1 VPTNAPKIASMIR
14 TCFLLSAAL
23 VLAAAP
29 ALAQPS
35 STTKPA
41 AGGKPAATSTP
52 AAAGKA
58 AAKPDPK
65 AAGKADAKAKP
76 AAAKPGASPAGGQA
90 TLLASFG
97 DWGAYATP
105 AGKSRICYALSQPKD
120 RQPASLQRDPGYIF
134 VSFRPAENVK
144 NEIAVMMGFPT
155 KDGGAGEATIGTA
168 KFNLVTKDRNA
179 WVKNPAEEAQ
189 VVGAMGKAQSLV
201 VKASSV
207 RGNQSTDRYS
217 LNGFADALAR
227 VRKECP

>member
-1 VPTNAPKIASMIR
+1 MIR
-14 TCFLLSAAL
+14 TRFLLPAAL
-23 VLAAAP
+23 ALAAVP

-35 STTKPA
+35 STAKPA
-41 AGGKPAATSTP
+41 AG
-52 AAAGKA
+52 
-58 AAKPDPK
+58 
-65 AAGKADAKAKP
+65 AKP
-76 AAAKPGASPAGGQA
+76 AASPAGGQA

-105 AGKSRICYALSQPKD
+105 PGKSRICYALSQPKD

-168 KFNLVTKDRNA
+168 KFNLVTKDKNA
-179 WVKNPAEEAQ
+179 WVKNPAEEPQ
-189 VVGAMGKAQSLV
+189 VVAAMGKAQSLV
-201 VKASSV
+201 VKASSA

-217 LNGFADALAR
+217 LSGFADALAR

>member
-1 VPTNAPKIASMIR
+1 MIR
-14 TCFLLSAAL
+14 TRFLLSAAL
-23 VLAAAP
+23 AFAAAP

-35 STTKPA
+35 TTTKPA
-41 AGGKPAATSTP
+41 AGAKPAAAAP
-52 AAAGKA
+52 AGNT
-58 AAKPDPK
+58 AAKADPK
-65 AAGKADAKAKP
+65 AAGKADATKRP
-76 AAAKPGASPAGGQA
+76 AAGGKPGASPAGGQA

-105 AGKSRICYALSQPKD
+105 PGKSRICYALSQPKD

-155 KDGGAGEATIGTA
+155 KDGGAGEAAVGTT
-168 KFNLVTKDRNA
+168 KFNLVTKDKNA

-189 VVGAMGKAQSLV
+189 VVAAMGKAQSLV
-201 VKASSV
+201 VKASSA

-217 LNGFADALAR
+217 LAGFGDALAR

>member
-1 VPTNAPKIASMIR
+1 MIR
-14 TCFLLSAAL
+14 TRFLLPAAL
-23 VLAAAP
+23 ALAAVP

-35 STTKPA
+35 STAKPAAGTKPA
-41 AGGKPAATSTP
+41 AASPAP
-52 AAAGKA
+52 VPAGKA
-58 AAKPDPK
+58 ATKPDPK
-65 AAGKADAKAKP
+65 AAAGKADAKGKPAAGAKP
-76 AAAKPGASPAGGQA
+76 AASPAGGQA

-105 AGKSRICYALSQPKD
+105 PGKSRICYALSQPKD

-144 NEIAVMMGFPT
+144 NEIAVMMGFST
-155 KDGGAGEATIGTA
+155 KDGGAGEATVGTA
-168 KFNLVTKDRNA
+168 KFNLVTKDKNA

-189 VVGAMGKAQSLV
+189 VVAAMGKAQTLV
-201 VKASSV
+201 VKASSA

-227 VRKECP
+227 VRKEGP

>member
-1 VPTNAPKIASMIR
+1 MIR
-14 TCFLLSAAL
+14 TRFLLSAAL
-23 VLAAAP
+23 AFAAVP
-29 ALAQPS
+29 ALAQQ

-41 AGGKPAATSTP
+41 AGAKPAASSPTSG
-52 AAAGKA
+52 AKA

-65 AAGKADAKAKP
+65 AAGKTDAKGKPAAKP
-76 AAAKPGASPAGGQA
+76 AGSPAGGQA

-97 DWGAYATP
+97 DWGAYATA
-105 AGKSRICYALSQPKD
+105 AGKNRICYALSQPKD

-168 KFNLVTKDRNA
+168 KFNLVTKDKNA
-179 WVKNPAEEAQ
+179 WVKNPAEEPQ
-189 VVGAMGKAQSLV
+189 VVAAMGKAQSLV
-201 VKASSV
+201 VKASSA

-217 LNGFADALAR
+217 LSGFADALAR